1 MLWAIYLKES
11 LRKILSYYT
20 SDFVTFP
27 NLIIVFFSFF
37 FRFLF
42 FPVFCSSKNKKNDA
56 KSLREN
62 CCPGLKI
69 TKTIKGKAQIFK
81 AI

>member
-27 NLIIVFFSFF
+27 NLIIVFFFF
-37 FRFLF
+37 FFS
-42 FPVFCSSKNKKNDA
+42 VFCSSKNKKNDA

-69 TKTIKGKAQIFK
+69 KKTIKGKAQIFK